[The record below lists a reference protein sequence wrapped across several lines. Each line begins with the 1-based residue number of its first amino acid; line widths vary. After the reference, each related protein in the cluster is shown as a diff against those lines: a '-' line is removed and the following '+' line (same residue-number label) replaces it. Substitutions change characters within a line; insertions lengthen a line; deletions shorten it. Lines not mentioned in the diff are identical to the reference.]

1 MWCGQEFDYQ
11 LQESTFSARLLVDT
25 DAGSKQIDNLPVQGL
40 LPVNKIMALQAL
52 ICAGISLDADKCR
65 VALGGIALSGRQQ
78 QLCFQGKNI
87 ILDVAHNPAA
97 AGLLAQ
103 NLTKKPG
110 RKIAVASVLDDKD
123 WSAMVTALM
132 PVIDDWKIAELQ
144 GVSRASEGYSLVKLL
159 YNRGL
164 QATLF
169 ATVKKAFFE
178 ALASADS
185 NDSIIVFGSFHTVAQ
200 VMELISAEVTGE

>member
-1 MWCGQEFDYQ
+1 MGV
-11 LQESTFSARLLVDT
+11 SS
-25 DAGSKQIDNLPVQGL
+25 
-40 LPVNKIMALQAL
+40 
-52 ICAGISLDADKCR
+52 
-65 VALGGIALSGRQQ
+65 

-169 ATVKKAFFE
+169 ATVKEAF
-178 ALASADS
+178 LRRWLVQTVMTVLLYLVH
-185 NDSIIVFGSFHTVAQ
+185 SIQRA
-200 VMELISAEVTGE
+200 